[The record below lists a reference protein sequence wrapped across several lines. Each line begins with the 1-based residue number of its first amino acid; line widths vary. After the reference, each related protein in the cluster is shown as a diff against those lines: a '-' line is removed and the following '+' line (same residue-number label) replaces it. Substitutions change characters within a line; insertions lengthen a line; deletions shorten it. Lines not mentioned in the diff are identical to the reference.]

1 MAYEIWI
8 LRFGNRV
15 LERAINAFPV
25 NIICSNRAGHPGLF
39 RHPSPVLVY
48 ERVQRVHQP
57 VHKRVKGGI
66 KHIGQLF
73 ADTGAPGAGF
83 QCAVLLRK
91 VLAQGRVTFI
101 DIPGWILQLLGKG
114 FRIDT
119 GKRQI
124 LSIIGGLLIDR
135 VVSQSS

>member
-25 NIICSNRAGHPGLF
+25 NIICSNRAGHPRLF

-48 ERVQRVHQP
+48 DRIQRIHQP

-83 QCAVLLRK
+83 QCAVLLRN
-91 VLAQGRVTFI
+91 I
-101 DIPGWILQLLGKG
+101 D
-114 FRIDT
+114 
-119 GKRQI
+119 
-124 LSIIGGLLIDR
+124 
-135 VVSQSS
+135 

>member
-83 QCAVLLRK
+83 QCAALLRK

-101 DIPGWILQLLGKG
+101 DIPGWILQLLGY
-114 FRIDT
+114 
-119 GKRQI
+119 
-124 LSIIGGLLIDR
+124 LSRLVLSR
-135 VVSQSS
+135 